1 MAGWTLGSFARAGT
15 MGGGRSR
22 LTGTNVT
29 GVDDTG
35 APAPTG
41 ATKMPPIKYGATAA
55 TAGGPTMTAGQGSP
69 LTMDASATGA
79 PAGTP
84 RMPAPGGN
92 RLQSFFGDRFG
103 GAQQAMSL
111 FGGAA
116 RDPLAGKRDYDPS
129 TPGIQGPMGQTRTG
143 GGLHGQEANAAQQA
157 SYAQTLQAANAAGA
171 DLYAPA
177 GPAGSLMTQ
186 IFSAGPSVKGQLS
199 PQALAQVQQEAQA
212 ILQRANDQYN
222 WSVQNA
228 SEAMRNDPNY
238 MAGLERMK
246 QSMSSAA
253 QGWL

>member
-15 MGGGRSR
+15 MGGNRSR
-22 LTGTNVT
+22 LTGTGLG
-29 GVDDTG
+29 GVDDATG
-35 APAPTG
+35 APAPAG

-55 TAGGPTMTAGQGSP
+55 TAGAPTMTAGQGSP

-103 GAQQAMSL
+103 GAMDAAAL
-111 FGGAA
+111 FGRQPGGHNNPGSRMVNPQSTSGTGTGA
-116 RDPLAGKRDYDPS
+116 
-129 TPGIQGPMGQTRTG
+129 
-143 GGLHGQEANAAQQA
+143 LHGAQANAAQQA
-157 SYAQTLQAANAAGA
+157 GYAQMAQSANAAGA
-171 DLYAPA
+171 DLFAPD

-199 PQALAQVQQEAQA
+199 PQVLAQVQQEAQA

>member
-15 MGGGRSR
+15 MGGNRSR
-22 LTGTNVT
+22 LTGTGLG
-29 GVDDTG
+29 GVDDATG
-35 APAPTG
+35 APAPAG

-55 TAGGPTMTAGQGSP
+55 TAGAPTMTAGQGSP

-103 GAQQAMSL
+103 GAMDAATL
-111 FGGAA
+111 FGRQPGGHNNPGSRMVNPQSTSGTGTGA
-116 RDPLAGKRDYDPS
+116 
-129 TPGIQGPMGQTRTG
+129 
-143 GGLHGQEANAAQQA
+143 LHGAQANAAQQA

-171 DLYAPA
+171 DLFAPD

-199 PQALAQVQQEAQA
+199 PQVLAQVQQEAQA